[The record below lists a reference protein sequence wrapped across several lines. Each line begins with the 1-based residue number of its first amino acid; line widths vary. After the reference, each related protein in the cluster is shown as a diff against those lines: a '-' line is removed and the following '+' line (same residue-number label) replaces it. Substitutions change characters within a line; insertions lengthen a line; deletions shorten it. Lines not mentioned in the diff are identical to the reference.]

1 MTKRIKWIDFGKGFT
16 IFLVVLGHVLSGIYS
31 HGLYPEYRNQLMV
44 FSDLIFLIIMPI
56 FFSLSGYLY
65 KNPHNWNNLFKI
77 VQKKAANL
85 LIPYVVFSVIYV
97 CLENA
102 TNSHG
107 SIKRVISWQSLLYI
121 GIKPIGY
128 LWFLFALFFIFLI
141 VGIFDIYKINCFL
154 QLLIY
159 FGLFIISQL
168 FHLPIGINYIFNWIF
183 FFYLGVIYKKYIK
196 YIDKKYLYI
205 ILLILFIISE
215 GLLFK
220 VSGISVDYNSPNCFN
235 FVPKLLSVYLFFK
248 LFSVLPQNNLFRYF
262 QRNGKYSLIIYLIH
276 LPLISI
282 VRVILFHIYTPNI
295 FLAIILLTAVGW
307 YGSIVVVWFNNKFKW
322 INAIFNPYYYIN
334 KFVKSNNI

>member
-31 HGLYPEYRNQLMV
+31 HGLYPTYRDELMI

-65 KNPHNWNNLFKI
+65 KSPYTWNGFFKMMK
-77 VQKKAANL
+77 KKAANL

-97 CLENA
+97 FLENA

-107 SIKRVISWQSLLYI
+107 SIKHVISWQTLLYI

-141 VGIFDIYKINCFL
+141 VGIFDIYKIGYFV

-159 FGLFIISQL
+159 LLLFSVSQ
-168 FHLPIGINYIFNWIF
+168 FVHLPIGINYIFNWIF
-183 FFYLGVIYKKYIK
+183 FFYLGVIYKRYVNVIDRKYI
-196 YIDKKYLYI
+196 YVFSLI
-205 ILLILFIISE
+205 IFIVSV
-215 GLLFK
+215 GAVFK
-220 VSGISVDYNSPNCFN
+220 LSGISSNYNSPNLIN
-235 FVPKLLSVYLFFK
+235 FIPKVLSVYLFFK
-248 LFSVLPQNNLFRYF
+248 LFSILPHGDFFKYF
-262 QRNGKYSLIIYLIH
+262 QHKGKYSLIIYLVH

-282 VRVILFHIYTPNI
+282 VRVILFHIYTPNVL
-295 FLAIILLTAVGW
+295 LAIILLTIVGW
-307 YGSIVVVWFNNKFKW
+307 YGSLIAVWFSNKFKC
-322 INAIFNPYYYIN
+322 INVIFNPYYYISRIT
-334 KFVKSNNI
+334 K